1 VNLIRMSN
9 VNRPLRRGARA
20 IAVGLFLAAMAGCQD
35 SAPAADAPAAARTTS
50 PPGSMRVDIDAIFPE
65 GEGRS
70 LVLNN
75 CQTCHTWVP
84 IVVLQMNEA
93 EWYRSS
99 LEHRGRVQGLNDQ
112 EFETLYDYLKASF
125 TPDTPVPELPPAL
138 LESWTTY

>member
-1 VNLIRMSN
+1 VNHRSN
-9 VNRPLRRGARA
+9 KRWSALLVGA
-20 IAVGLFLAAMAGCQD
+20 AVLLLAACDQ
-35 SAPAADAPAAARTTS
+35 SAPAAETASRGTAPGA
-50 PPGSMRVDIDAIFPE
+50 PMRVDMDQIFPA
-65 GEGRS
+65 GPGRD